1 MKSLKF
7 ILLVV
12 AIVSLTS
19 CASSYKAI
27 NPNDIAYVS
36 AETTGDVKLEYKYE
50 LLHKKYEKKETKKGV
65 KLVAVKITNNTDQD
79 LTFGRDLTLSYANGN
94 EIHIMENDKVFKTL
108 KQHPATHLF
117 YLLLTPLNLYTTKTN
132 DYGMQ
137 EETGSFPIGL
147 IVGPGLAAGN
157 LITASTAN
165 KKFKNELEDFNIQGT
180 VIKSGETKAG
190 LIGIRSESFEAL
202 KLKLKPEL
210 QVQPEEKEEVTR
222 S

>member
-1 MKSLKF
+1 MKSLKI
-7 ILLVV
+7 ILLLT

-19 CASSYKAI
+19 CASRLQTIK
-27 NPNDIAYVS
+27 PNDIAYVS
-36 AETTGDVKLEYKYE
+36 AETTEDVKLEYKYE

-65 KLVAVKITNNTDQD
+65 KLVAVKITNNSGRD
-79 LTFGRDLTLSYANGN
+79 LTFGRDLTLEYANGN

-117 YLLLTPLNLYTTKTN
+117 YLLLTPINLYTTKTN
-132 DYGMQ
+132 EYGVQ

-147 IVGPGLAAGN
+147 IIGPALAGGN
-157 LITASTAN
+157 LLTASSAN
-165 KKFKNELEDFNIQGT
+165 KKFKNELGDFNIHGT
-180 VIKSGETKAG
+180 TIKSGETKAG
-190 LIGIRSESFEAL
+190 LIGIRSKSFEAL

-210 QVQPEEKEEVTR
+210 EIQPQEKEEVTK

>member
-1 MKSLKF
+1 MKTLKI
-7 ILLVV
+7 ILLLT

-19 CASSYKAI
+19 CASSYKTI
-27 NPNDIAYVS
+27 HPNDIAYVS

-65 KLVAVKITNNTDQD
+65 KLVAVKITNNSGHD
-79 LTFGRDLTLSYANGN
+79 LTFGRDLTLEYANGN
-94 EIHIMENDKVFKTL
+94 EIHIMDNDNVFKTL

-132 DYGMQ
+132 EYGF
-137 EETGSFPIGL
+137 EEQTSSFPIGL

-165 KKFKNELEDFNIQGT
+165 KKFRTELEEFNIHGST
-180 VIKSGETKAG
+180 IKSGETKAG

-210 QVQPEEKEEVTR
+210 QVQPEKKEPVTK

>member
-1 MKSLKF
+1 MKSTKV
-7 ILLVV
+7 ILFLL

-19 CASSYKAI
+19 CASSYKTI
-27 NPNDIAYVS
+27 KPNDIAYVS

-50 LLHKKYEKKETKKGV
+50 LLHKKYEKKEIKKGV
-65 KLVAVKITNNTDQD
+65 KLVAVKITNNSGHD
-79 LTFGRDLTLSYANGN
+79 LTFGRDLTLEYSNGN
-94 EIHIMENDKVFKTL
+94 EIHIMENEKVFKTL

-117 YLLLTPLNLYTTKTN
+117 YLLLTPINFYTTKTN
-132 DYGMQ
+132 EYGIQ

-147 IVGPGLAAGN
+147 IIGPALAGGN
-157 LITASTAN
+157 LLTASTAN
-165 KKFKNELEDFNIQGT
+165 KKFKTELEEFNIHGT

-210 QVQPEEKEEVTR
+210 QVQPEKKEAVTK